1 MNKLHT
7 IPAVMMVAT
16 LALGGCLARGE
27 APSEASASAPAAP
40 GAGAQDPA
48 APADAT
54 KPASLPSTSRKV
66 IRNAELAI
74 EVKSPAATETK
85 VSHLVERLGGYIHSS
100 QREVV
105 AGEGEPRSTSVTL
118 SLRVPAERLDEALRE
133 IKRFGAGDE
142 TEKIGAEDVTDEYI
156 DVAARVA
163 NQRRLEQQLVGILAQ
178 ANKVDEALKVHQEL
192 NGVRTEID
200 RLEGRRR
207 FLESEAALAKISL
220 SLQPLRPVV
229 GFSTA
234 AVGVELR
241 HAASDSISVAGGIIT
256 FAIRAAGILAPISL
270 LFGLPALGVFWLLKR
285 RQRKL
290 VSVLAA

>member
-1 MNKLHT
+1 
-7 IPAVMMVAT
+7 MMFAT
-16 LALGGCLARGE
+16 LALGGCLARSE
-27 APSEASASAPAAP
+27 APPEASASAPAAF
-40 GAGAQDPA
+40 GAGAKDPA
-48 APADAT
+48 APGDAT

-85 VSHLVERLGGYIHSS
+85 VSHLVERLGGYIHGS

-105 AGEGEPRSTSVTL
+105 AGEGEQRSTSVTL

-133 IKRFGAGDE
+133 IKSFGAGDE

-163 NQRRLEQQLVGILAQ
+163 NQRRLEQQLLGILAQ
-178 ANKVDEALKVHQEL
+178 ANKVDEALKVHREL

-241 HAASDSISVAGGIIT
+241 RAASDSVSVAGGIIT

-285 RQRKL
+285 RQRTL
-290 VSVLAA
+290 VTA